1 MRCSLI
7 RRVDE
12 LFWYVLSIVINLKVI
27 NLLVT
32 SQVLIVRKVT
42 IITVPIRRWA
52 FNLIHVNYN
61 VSMVFIFLIVV
72 LVISFVYMN
81 LIHNKTLGVS
91 ILHIGTIT
99 ICTLGEDRSIMV
111 WDEDLIILRYLL

>member
-52 FNLIHVNYN
+52 FNLIHVN
-61 VSMVFIFLIVV
+61 
-72 LVISFVYMN
+72 
-81 LIHNKTLGVS
+81 
-91 ILHIGTIT
+91 
-99 ICTLGEDRSIMV
+99 
-111 WDEDLIILRYLL
+111 